1 MNVFEVDMKKF
12 ILYSLSRRIVKVFFD
27 FCLIRRMIKIL
38 FIRIEVKF
46 MNKYRVLYKWF
57 NNRFIFVLVICVFFV

>member
-12 ILYSLSRRIVKVFFD
+12 ILYNLSRRIVKVFFD

>member
-12 ILYSLSRRIVKVFFD
+12 ILYSLSRRIEKVFFD

-57 NNRFIFVLVICVFFV
+57 NSRFIFVLVICVFFV

>member
-12 ILYSLSRRIVKVFFD
+12 ILYSLSRRIVKVFFNL
-27 FCLIRRMIKIL
+27 CLIRRMIKIL